1 MEYTETV
8 EYLYACLPMY
18 QKIGSAALK
27 KDLTN
32 TRLLLEALGNPQ
44 KSFKAIHIAGTNGKG
59 STAHTLAA
67 ILQAAGY
74 KTGLYTSPH
83 LKHFTERIKIN
94 GKEMAESAVVDF
106 VQGMREKIDAIKP
119 SFFEV
124 TVAMAFDTFAR
135 EGVEVAVIE
144 TGLGGRLDSTNVIL
158 PQLAVIT
165 NIEFDHQAILGNTLE
180 AIASEKAGIIK
191 SNTPVVIGEYQQ
203 SIAHVFEEK
212 AAEVSAPIYF
222 AEKIYDVEVTH
233 SGYGGFMVNV
243 YCRGNV
249 WMQGL
254 CVSLPGIYQIKNIPG
269 IVKAV
274 EVLRQIGYE
283 VPEKAVKEGFAHV
296 KDLTGLKG
304 RWQILQESP
313 LVVCDTGHNEAG
325 ISYIVRQLSALNFK
339 NLYMVFGVAN
349 DKALEDI
356 LAILPQEA
364 FYYFCQ
370 AKVSRA
376 LAAEAL
382 AEQAGRFGLKGK
394 VVPDVNTAI
403 EEAKTMAKEGDV
415 VFVGGSNFVVA
426 EIDGL

>member
-1 MEYTETV
+1 
-8 EYLYACLPMY
+8 
-18 QKIGSAALK
+18 
-27 KDLTN
+27 
-32 TRLLLEALGNPQ
+32 
-44 KSFKAIHIAGTNGKG
+44 
-59 STAHTLAA
+59 AHTLAA

-106 VQGMREKIDAIKP
+106 VQGMREKIEAIKP

-165 NIEFDHQAILGNTLE
+165 NIGFDHQAILGNTLE

-191 SNTPVVIGEYQQ
+191 PATPVVIGEYQQ

-233 SGYGGFMVNV
+233 SGYDGFMVNV

-254 CVSLPGIYQIKNIPG
+254 CVSL
-269 IVKAV
+269 
-274 EVLRQIGYE
+274 
-283 VPEKAVKEGFAHV
+283 
-296 KDLTGLKG
+296 
-304 RWQILQESP
+304 
-313 LVVCDTGHNEAG
+313 
-325 ISYIVRQLSALNFK
+325 
-339 NLYMVFGVAN
+339 
-349 DKALEDI
+349 
-356 LAILPQEA
+356 
-364 FYYFCQ
+364 
-370 AKVSRA
+370 
-376 LAAEAL
+376 
-382 AEQAGRFGLKGK
+382 
-394 VVPDVNTAI
+394 
-403 EEAKTMAKEGDV
+403 
-415 VFVGGSNFVVA
+415 
-426 EIDGL
+426 